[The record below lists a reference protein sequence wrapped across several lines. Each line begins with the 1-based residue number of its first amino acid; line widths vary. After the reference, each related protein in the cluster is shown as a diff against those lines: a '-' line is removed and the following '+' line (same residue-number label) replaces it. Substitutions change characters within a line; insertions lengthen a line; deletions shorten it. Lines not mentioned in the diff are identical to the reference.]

1 VASSRDRARW
11 LACSSATLSRS
22 ASISAAS
29 RAASAAR
36 AFSIDVSW
44 DWSSLNRLSSDDRP
58 PARGPETVLPVVPL
72 ADVGFAATLPAA
84 PTGGALVPLVVVDLV
99 SAGARGFVSGFGRF
113 GDGAFPVLA
122 ARFIAVRDGWRVLLG
137 RLAPIAGSF
146 RGWSSP
152 SCSSSMVALRL
163 RVTLVASDGPD
174 SFLSGDELLI
184 RGNLDILCSW
194 ATVADGGKKG
204 GASDDDDEQMI
215 KRMFGIQQDA

>member
-1 VASSRDRARW
+1 M
-11 LACSSATLSRS
+11 
-22 ASISAAS
+22 
-29 RAASAAR
+29 
-36 AFSIDVSW
+36 
-44 DWSSLNRLSSDDRP
+44 
-58 PARGPETVLPVVPL
+58 PL

-174 SFLSGDELLI
+174 SVLSGDELLR
-184 RGNLDILCSW
+184 RGNLDILCSCPLLW
-194 ATVADGGKKG
+194 RTVTRRAATATTTMSKRRRQCLKFNKTRESCDGD
-204 GASDDDDEQMI
+204 SDFSLRRSFFFVFSPEPQL
-215 KRMFGIQQDA
+215 APL